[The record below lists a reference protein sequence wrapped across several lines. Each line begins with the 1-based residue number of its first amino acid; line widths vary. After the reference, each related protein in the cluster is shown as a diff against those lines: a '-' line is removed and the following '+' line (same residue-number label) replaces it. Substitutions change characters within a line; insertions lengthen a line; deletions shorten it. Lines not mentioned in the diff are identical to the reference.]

1 MHVPWIL
8 LKFHS
13 SIFILFRFAKK
24 RKFRENVGTARRA
37 GPRDVVAWG
46 GGGGAL
52 KADVLNR
59 PVKAAM
65 GESMR
70 GG

>member
-13 SIFILFRFAKK
+13 SIFRLFRFAKN

-37 GPRDVVAWG
+37 GPRDVVA

-59 PVKAAM
+59 AAIATM